1 MPRAAYRA
9 GSNAVSGIKLSI
21 CNETYV
27 DWRLERICEHVAAC
41 GYDGLEIA
49 PFTMAEDPSQLTEK
63 EAAAAGQ
70 IVRQSGLEVVGF
82 HWLLVKPP
90 GLHLCT
96 PDDAVRRRTVEFAI
110 HLARLCAA
118 MGGSIMVWGS
128 PKQRSVA
135 PDQTYED
142 VWRRAADGLRQ
153 IAEFAGQLGVT
164 IALEPLS
171 PAETNFLTTA
181 GETIRLLDEVAHP
194 ACRLHLDVKAMH
206 SESLPIPEVIRQARG
221 RLAHFHANDP
231 QGNSPA
237 TGLVDF
243 VSIAAALAEIQYQG
257 YVSVEVF
264 DDSPVPEKI
273 AAESLA
279 YLSSY
284 FARGTP

>member
-1 MPRAAYRA
+1 
-9 GSNAVSGIKLSI
+9 VSGIKLAI

-27 DWRLERICEHVAAC
+27 DWPLARIAHHVAGC

-49 PFTMAEDPSQLTEK
+49 PFTLAEDPSQLTEK
-63 EAAAAGQ
+63 DAAAAGET
-70 IVRQSGLEVVGF
+70 VRSAGLEVVGF

-96 PDDAVRRRTVEFAI
+96 PDDAVRGRTVQFAI
-110 HLARLCAA
+110 HLVRLCAA
-118 MGGSIMVWGS
+118 MGGTIMVWGS
-128 PKQRSVA
+128 PKQRSIA
-135 PDQTYED
+135 PGQEYED
-142 VWRRAADGLRQ
+142 AMRRAADGLRQ
-153 IAEFAGQLGVT
+153 VAEVAGPVGVT
-164 IALEPLS
+164 IALEPLT

-206 SESLPIPEVIRQARG
+206 SESLSIPEIIRQSRG

-243 VSIAAALAEIQYQG
+243 APIAAALAEIDYQG

-264 DDSPVPEKI
+264 DYAPGPEKI

-284 FARGTP
+284 FPRG